1 MLTEKKDSPYKR
13 TIPLFSQHEFYL
25 FEFDVDTLPYP
36 TKGREDVRYEGS
48 GLNFSCSLS
57 ICVDVSCQ
65 FHVITKSKPMMTVD
79 WTVEMCKTPFIKDI
93 FLPNLFI

>member
-13 TIPLFSQHEFYL
+13 NITLFSQHDCYL

-36 TKGREDVRYEGS
+36 TNGREDVRYEGS

-57 ICVDVSCQ
+57 IYLGVSCQ
-65 FHVITKSKPMMTVD
+65 
-79 WTVEMCKTPFIKDI
+79 
-93 FLPNLFI
+93 